1 VGFTLPPLNQ
11 RKEKYH
17 AHFALARRNPNSAD
31 YSDYVAPLIA
41 QHAMDYV
48 FNKTSRG
55 GRAAYTRGNSM
66 PSDLD
71 DRIRNRAHQLWEESG
86 QPEGR
91 EMEFWLQAEK
101 EIMGTDLPPTNAS
114 MPLAPD

>member
-1 VGFTLPPLNQ
+1 
-11 RKEKYH
+11 
-17 AHFALARRNPNSAD
+17 
-31 YSDYVAPLIA
+31 
-41 QHAMDYV
+41 
-48 FNKTSRG
+48 
-55 GRAAYTRGNSM
+55 M

-91 EMEFWLQAEK
+91 EMDFWLQAEK